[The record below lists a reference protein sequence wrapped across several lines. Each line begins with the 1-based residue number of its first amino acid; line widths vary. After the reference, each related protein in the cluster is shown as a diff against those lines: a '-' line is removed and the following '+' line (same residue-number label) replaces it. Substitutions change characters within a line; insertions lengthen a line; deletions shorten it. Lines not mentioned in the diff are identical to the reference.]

1 MTKLCQG
8 ISDISDSYDA
18 FLIDQGGVLHD
29 NKKAFP
35 GVVECL
41 KQLKQRKKTVV
52 ILSNSS
58 MTPEQTKP
66 VLKKAGIGPSLYKTI
81 ITSGGLIRE
90 GLGKRQEG
98 VFENIGRRVYL
109 PTSRADTSLI
119 EDLDIEIVSDIE
131 DADFMLITPEDT
143 PESEDSE
150 IDGILKKGVRQRLRA
165 ICANPDRSALMR
177 SNFVMGPGL
186 IARRYQEFGG
196 VVHFIGKPH
205 KPIFRHCI
213 SYLKHLGIYPGQ
225 TVVVGDTMA
234 HDIVGG
240 SMAEIDTCLVTSGI
254 HAGVFKHL
262 NDSQAIERALKGLAA
277 QYGNISPTCMVPG
290 LQWGQDLPDR
300 KHKKRK
306 AKSKPKSR

>member
-1 MTKLCQG
+1 MTRFCQG

-35 GVVECL
+35 GVVDCL

-58 MTPEQTKP
+58 LTPEETGS

-81 ITSGGLIRE
+81 VTSGGLIRD
-90 GLGKRQEG
+90 GLAKRDEG
-98 VFENIGRRVYL
+98 VFESIGRRVYL
-109 PTSRADTSLI
+109 PTSNANTSLLT
-119 EDLDIEIVSDIE
+119 DLDIEIVSSIE
-131 DADFMLITPEDT
+131 DADFMLITPQDT
-143 PESEDSE
+143 PSGDVSELDAV
-150 IDGILKKGVRQRLRA
+150 LKEGVRRRLRA
-165 ICANPDRSALMR
+165 ICTNPDNLALMR

-205 KPIFRHCI
+205 KPVFHYCI
-213 SYLKHLGIYPGQ
+213 SLLKQRDIYPGQ

-234 HDIVGG
+234 HDILGG
-240 SMAEIDTCLVTSGI
+240 AMAEIDTCLVTSGI
-254 HAGVFKHL
+254 HAGAFK
-262 NDSQAIERALKGLAA
+262 NVQDNNAIEKALNVLAA
-277 QYGNISPTCMVPG
+277 QYGNIRPTYTVPR
-290 LQWGQDLPDR
+290 LEWGQDLPDR
-300 KHKKRK
+300 KHRKRK
-306 AKSKPKSR
+306 SKSKSK